1 MGKVIGVYEDPNNP
15 TGLEKDQAEQIN
27 TQLKLHISRVRND
40 TTEALNTVLQNPK
53 VLLNIIDYIEHDKGK
68 SYSIQL
74 MASQGDKV
82 KYFQLNTDPVFRIN
96 SSEKIKSNQLTE
108 DGKAAAEL
116 LRAAPE
122 SEYKPPIFK

>member
-27 TQLKLHISRVRND
+27 TQLKLHISRVRDD
-40 TTEALNTVLQNPK
+40 TTQALNTVLQNPK

-74 MASQGDKV
+74 MASQGDRV
-82 KYFQLNTDPVFRIN
+82 KYFQLNTDPVFKIN
-96 SSEKIKSNQLTE
+96 SSEKIKSSQLTE
-108 DGKAAAEL
+108 DAKAAAEL

-122 SEYKPPIFK
+122 SEYKPPTFK